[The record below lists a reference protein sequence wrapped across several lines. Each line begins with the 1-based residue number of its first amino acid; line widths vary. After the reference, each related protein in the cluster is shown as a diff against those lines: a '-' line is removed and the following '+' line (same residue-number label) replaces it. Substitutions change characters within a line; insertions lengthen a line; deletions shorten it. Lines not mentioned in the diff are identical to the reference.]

1 MSSIVESSRSL
12 VIFLLLRRC
21 IDQMYYFCFF
31 CDVHCLWRLNW
42 VHEKVESGGWKMS
55 TTIDTLIDPLKDIFG
70 WMKMEYKIFQKC
82 KTYLNSFVAMASQ
95 ISAVCSIGEKTHG
108 YCINWYILTSESC
121 YFTIFYH
128 YDHHKIIIFI
138 ISITIIIT
146 HFVENTFW
154 EQHFFAMFV
163 LP

>member
-1 MSSIVESSRSL
+1 MGNLASL
-12 VIFLLLRRC
+12 DLPKMGSLEIISAWQCQVLWNHQGLLLFFLLRRC

-42 VHEKVESGGWKMS
+42 VHEKVELVGWKMS

-95 ISAVCSIGEKTHG
+95 ISAVCSIGEKKSWLLHK
-108 YCINWYILTSESC
+108 LV
-121 YFTIFYH
+121 YFDFRVTLFY
-128 YDHHKIIIFI
+128 DLFI
-138 ISITIIIT
+138 ITIIIK
-146 HFVENTFW
+146 
-154 EQHFFAMFV
+154 
-163 LP
+163 